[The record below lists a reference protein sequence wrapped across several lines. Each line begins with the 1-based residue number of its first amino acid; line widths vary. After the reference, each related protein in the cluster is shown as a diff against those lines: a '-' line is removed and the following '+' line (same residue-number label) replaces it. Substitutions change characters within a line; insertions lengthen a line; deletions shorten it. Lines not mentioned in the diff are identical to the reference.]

1 MPDGTICR
9 KEICRNIRFGCLV
22 FPQNPDPG
30 NPQPNKPNP
39 IGIGLRNKE
48 VQLFPNPAN
57 TEINVAF
64 DLEAATDV
72 SIALKT
78 MDGKVVTRENRRAE
92 AGAQRFKISLPS
104 HVAEGM
110 LLVEITAGEA
120 TIRRKVSVSKQ

>member
-9 KEICRNIRFGCLV
+9 KEICRNIPFFCDE
-22 FPQNPDPG
+22 FPQSPHPG
-30 NPQPNKPNP
+30 NPQPFEQ
-39 IGIGLRNKE
+39 GRFQNKE

-64 DLEAATDV
+64 DLDAATEV

-78 MDGKVVTRENRRAE
+78 MDGKAVTRENRRAE
-92 AGAQRFKISLPS
+92 AGTQRFKISIPP
-104 HVAEGM
+104 HTAEGM